1 MKKKFVGNYFLYL
14 LLLVTI
20 LSLTSNTISAE
31 LTSNNYLDKRSEL
44 IARANKKS
52 FESSIKLSAAEKVVN
67 QRLNALKK
75 RVYDECNLN
84 IEPKLKLREDP
95 EKVFWPA
102 QPFFKIRDKI
112 SSEKSY
118 GELFRFI
125 QSMPKGAILHIH
137 PSAMGN
143 FTWMVDKYLRSPNA
157 YYISGAI
164 DFSNYKLT
172 DNCRFKISKN
182 NPGEK
187 WAKLSEQKFDRDTLK
202 SVILKRLIVNESN
215 YYPPHNWPLF
225 ENIFSTF
232 SDIYDSEEICY
243 SYNFNAISEMLEK
256 DHVSHI
262 EFRCGISQNPW
273 IPEELKSKYQP
284 LVKEQGYTT
293 VDFYDIVCKEAN
305 KNAGTNND
313 YGITF
318 KIIYSNSR
326 HPSPPIHTD
335 IGFQN
340 FIAEKLK
347 MCADYIRQYPD
358 YVVGYDI
365 YGEEDTGYQ
374 TLAFYKQFLK
384 AKEECPEMEYYFHDG
399 ESKWF
404 ANDNLNST
412 EYNISDDSITYG
424 RKSMTLPYNNNL
436 YDCYLLGCKR
446 IGHGISLIKTPGMIE
461 LFKEKG
467 ICFEINPIS
476 NQLLQYVDDQR
487 NHPAKTFLELGLPVV
502 LSPDDPAIF
511 GYVGVSYD
519 FWIACMAWNLD
530 LRGLKQ
536 LALNSIKYAS
546 LNREEKAVLLKHFN
560 SSWDSFIKDQAGIT
574 ETDGTLYCE

>member
-1 MKKKFVGNYFLYL
+1 MRKNIFGSYSLYL
-14 LLLVTI
+14 VLFITI
-20 LSLTSNTISAE
+20 LVFTANTISAE
-31 LTSNNYLDKRSEL
+31 LTSNNYLEKRSEL

-52 FESSIKLSAAEKVVN
+52 FEHSLKLSGTEERVN
-67 QRLNALKK
+67 QRLKALKK

-84 IEPKLKLREDP
+84 IEPKLKLKENP

-112 SSEKSY
+112 SSDKAY

-137 PSAMGN
+137 PSAMGS
-143 FTWMVDKYLRSPNA
+143 FYWMVDKYLSSPNA
-157 YYISGAI
+157 YYISGGI
-164 DFSNYKLT
+164 DFSNYRLA
-172 DNCRFKISKN
+172 DNCKFIISIN

-187 WAKLSEQKFDRDTLK
+187 WSKLSDYEFDHEKLK
-202 SVILKRLIVNESN
+202 NAILKRVVINENN

-225 ENIFSTF
+225 ENIFSTLWGV
-232 SDIYDSEEICY
+232 YDSEEICY
-243 SYNFNAISEMLEK
+243 LYNLNAITEMLEK
-256 DHVSHI
+256 DNVSHI

-273 IPEELKSKYQP
+273 IPEKLKSKYSP
-284 LVKEQGYTT
+284 LVKELGYTT
-293 VDFYDIVCKEAN
+293 VDFYNIVCREAN
-305 KNAGTNND
+305 KNAGGNND
-313 YGITF
+313 YGMTF

-335 IGFQN
+335 TGFQN

-347 MCADYIRQYPD
+347 VCIEYIKKYPD

-374 TLAFYKQFLK
+374 TLTFYKQFLK
-384 AKEECPEMEYYFHDG
+384 AKEECPELEYYFHDG

-404 ANDNLNST
+404 ANDSINST

-424 RKSMTLPYNNNL
+424 RKSMSLPYNNNL
-436 YDCYLLGCKR
+436 YDSYLLGCKR
-446 IGHGISLIKTPGMIE
+446 IGHGISLIKTPGLIE
-461 LFKEKG
+461 LFKEKD

-511 GYVGVSYD
+511 GYTGVSYD

-546 LNREEKAVLLKHFN
+546 LSEEEKTALLEHFN
-560 SSWDSFIKDQAGIT
+560 GCWDSFIRSQVKIIEAEGI
-574 ETDGTLYCE
+574 LH